1 MLETQVVNM
10 EQTMLS
16 QKKTGIE
23 TNSRLEH
30 LEEQVIAMSNENTGR
45 LNLNLPSST
54 SSSNLA

>member
-1 MLETQVVNM
+1 M

-45 LNLNLPSST
+45 LNLNLPSS
-54 SSSNLA
+54 SSNLA